1 MSRTFDFAHALVGS
15 SILLPAAQAQATPE
29 QLDEIAKLSA
39 DAYDKQPEVFAE
51 AKAWLKDEA
60 KSAFANKAL
69 KREDGK
75 KLVDDLY
82 AAGAVRVYAAG
93 LVPEGDKKT
102 AAVLSVVVGGKPAV
116 RTKVYSI
123 INDFYKTQ
131 LKAQGKSELLETLV
145 QPDAGSP
152 ILQVTLE
159 Y

>member
-1 MSRTFDFAHALVGS
+1 MSRTFAFAIALIGS
-15 SILLPAAQAQATPE
+15 SILVPAAQAQATPE
-29 QLDEIAKLSA
+29 QLDQIAKLSA
-39 DAYDKQPEVFAE
+39 EAYDKQPEVFAE
-51 AKAWLKDEA
+51 AQAWLKDEA
-60 KSAFANKAL
+60 KHVFANKML

-102 AAVLSVVVGGKPAV
+102 AAILSVVVGGKPAV
-116 RTKVYSI
+116 RAKVYSI

-131 LKAQGKSELLETLV
+131 LKAQGKPELLEALV

-152 ILQVTLE
+152 IVQVTLE